1 MHESTEREVPLALM
15 VQTPDEPGALHAL
28 TGVLLDHEAN
38 IIHVGTRHVIVL
50 RSGRG
55 SARS

>member
-1 MHESTEREVPLALM
+1 M
-15 VQTPDEPGALHAL
+15 VQTSEEPGALHAL
-28 TGVLLDHEAN
+28 TGMLLDEAS
-38 IIHVGTRHVIVL
+38 ITHVGTRHVIVQ